1 MTVRVAIVD
10 DQTLVRQG
18 IRALLELVPEL
29 AVAAEASDGVEAL
42 EMLARV
48 PVDVVLV
55 DVRMPRLD
63 GLGVVREI
71 AARAAAGHRA
81 PPAIVLTTFDDDDTL
96 IDMVRAGAKGWLL
109 KDVSLD
115 VLANAIRSVAA
126 GGTVIRP
133 QLTER
138 VLRGLESA
146 PRDRTAAPASPL
158 TAREL
163 EVLRFMAGGYSNR
176 EIADVLGVAEGTV
189 KNHTSSILSKLGVRD
204 RTRAVLT
211 AIQRCLI

>member
-10 DQTLVRQG
+10 DQMLVRQG
-18 IRALLELVPEL
+18 IRALLELVPDL
-29 AVAAEASDGVEAL
+29 VVAAEASDGVEAL
-42 EMLARV
+42 EVLARV
-48 PVDVVLV
+48 SVDVALV

-63 GLGVVREI
+63 GLGVVRAI

-81 PPAIVLTTFDDDDTL
+81 PPTIVLTTFDDDEML
-96 IDMVRAGAKGWLL
+96 LDMVRAGAKGWLL

-115 VLANAIRSVAA
+115 VLANAIRSVGA

-138 VLRGLESA
+138 VLRGLGGA
-146 PRDRTAAPASPL
+146 PRNAAAPTSPL
-158 TAREL
+158 TAREV
-163 EVLRFMAGGYSNR
+163 EVLRLMAGGYSNR
-176 EIADVLGVAEGTV
+176 EIADALGAAEGTV
-189 KNHTSSILSKLGVRD
+189 KNHASSILSKLGVRD

-211 AIQRCLI
+211 AIERGWI